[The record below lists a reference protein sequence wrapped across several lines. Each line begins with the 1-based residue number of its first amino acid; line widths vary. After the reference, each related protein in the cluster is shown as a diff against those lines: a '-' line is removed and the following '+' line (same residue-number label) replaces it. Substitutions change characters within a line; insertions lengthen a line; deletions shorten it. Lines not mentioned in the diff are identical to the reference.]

1 MKMARNILSLPGFKP
16 KAGAMKKIIFIHL
29 FMMKNYYPSRV
40 KRRLSFENVG
50 VSEAGE
56 FIGNSVSTLTVKRG
70 FYLSMA
76 WAISASIAVTW
87 VQGLDETSDHANIR
101 KI

>member
-1 MKMARNILSLPGFKP
+1 MKMARNILSLPVFKP

-29 FMMKNYYPSRV
+29 FDEKLLSI
-40 KRRLSFENVG
+40 KSKKWLSFEN

-76 WAISASIAVTW
+76 WAISLSIAVTW